1 MATKIPKPLQPEV
14 KYTITETGLL
24 GTIGAFSTAADVASI
39 AGFWGYL
46 LKKYADYYG
55 YSMDGKSA
63 VKICSSA
70 LLGMAGYYNGIKQ
83 ALKMFHALPVVG
95 SLAAMGVSSYHNVI
109 FTYRFALT
117 LTDIFQSKEIE
128 WSSMANAINRMYANT
143 GKVKDIV
150 TLAEIADLFADGELS
165 KWLAEFKKT
174 MGSGNAQASSVSA
187 GVETSDLYK
196 RNIDGK
202 WYLVTKKKNGQT
214 CFFDSGKV
222 RRLEKGP
229 SNRLIITLDTCT
241 YVVQLGNSAQVD
253 HWIAQI
259 GKPKLKKQGIAAETS
274 AHGKTC
280 EETMDLYQRNVDG
293 KWYLVTQNKYGDE
306 CVMDVSKILRVAK
319 NPWNQLVI
327 TTDRTVYT
335 VQLENSKQVDH
346 WIAHIDTLKAKN
358 SEGVRIAAGT
368 SAPGKTCVETKDL
381 YKRNVDGKW
390 YLVTR
395 NMYGKERLMEAS
407 RIVRVVKNPPNQLV
421 VTTDRAVY
429 TVHLGNS
436 AQVDHWQTEI
446 ARLMFDI

>member
-14 KYTITETGLL
+14 KFTITETGLL

-128 WSSMANAINRMYANT
+128 WGSMANAIIRMYANT

-165 KWLAEFKKT
+165 KWLADFKQT
-174 MGSGNAQASSVSA
+174 MGSGNAQASSASA
-187 GVETSDLYK
+187 GVETRDLYK

-259 GKPKLKKQGIAAETS
+259 GKSKLKKQG
-274 AHGKTC
+274 
-280 EETMDLYQRNVDG
+280 V
-293 KWYLVTQNKYGDE
+293 
-306 CVMDVSKILRVAK
+306 
-319 NPWNQLVI
+319 
-327 TTDRTVYT
+327 
-335 VQLENSKQVDH
+335 NS
-346 WIAHIDTLKAKN
+346 
-358 SEGVRIAAGT
+358 IAAGP
-368 SAPGKTCVETKDL
+368 SEPGKTCVETKDL